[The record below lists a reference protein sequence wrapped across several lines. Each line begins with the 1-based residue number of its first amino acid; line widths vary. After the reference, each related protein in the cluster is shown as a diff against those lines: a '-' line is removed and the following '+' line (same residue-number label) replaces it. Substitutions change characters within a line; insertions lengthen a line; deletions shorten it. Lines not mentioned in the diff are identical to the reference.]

1 MKKFAAAAVLF
12 AIATSLTAFAE
23 PDILKS
29 SDGAFGYTPY
39 GTITSYYGEK
49 NVYVPSEIDGT
60 KINEIGVMAFYDLDI
75 SAVYI
80 DDGIETINT
89 NAFEGS
95 NAFYVYIP
103 KSVKTVGERA
113 FSNCASLSE
122 TALNSESVEFDADVF
137 SGTGFIQF
145 NIPCT
150 VNEDELRQKI
160 LTAKGDNNF
169 DFVKIHAALVE
180 SMTEKDV
187 FGENMIRCED
197 CDFIGS
203 KYLDNADLPFEDVQ
217 KDAWYSPYVGIAYKL
232 GILNGKSE
240 TVFDPDAGMTC
251 AEAVK
256 IAACIHEYQT
266 TQLINPDCIE
276 YDTWYEPYFNYCCN
290 TGIIE
295 DYITFEPN
303 EKVTRAQMAYLFSR
317 CDADLY
323 EVNPNVPLTDIPDV
337 HDTTAFAYEILELY
351 RRGVAAGSDEYMT
364 FYPDAQVK
372 RSEAAAFIS
381 RILCTDMRIKL
392 PKG

>member
-1 MKKFAAAAVLF
+1 MKKIAAVVLLVL
-12 AIATSLTAFAE
+12 ATSITAFAE

-29 SDGAFGYTPY
+29 SDGVFDYTPY
-39 GTITSYYGEK
+39 GTITSYYGNE
-49 NVYVPSEIDGT
+49 NVYVPAEIDGT
-60 KINEIGVMAFYDLDI
+60 KINEIGVMAFFDLDI
-75 SAVYI
+75 STVYM

-95 NAFYVYIP
+95 NAFYAYIP
-103 KSVKTVGERA
+103 KSVKSVGERA
-113 FSNCASLSE
+113 FANCAFLSE
-122 TALNSESVEFDADVF
+122 VALNSESVEFDADVF

-150 VNEDELRQKI
+150 ASEDIIRKKVSA
-160 LTAKGDNNF
+160 AKGDNNF
-169 DFVKIHAALVE
+169 DFTKIHASLVE
-180 SMTEKDV
+180 SMTEKDI
-187 FGENMIRCED
+187 FGENMIYCED

-203 KYLDNADLPFEDVQ
+203 KYLDDTELPFEDVP
-217 KDAWYSPYVGIAYKL
+217 KDAWYGPYVGIAYKS
-232 GILNGKSE
+232 GILCGKSA
-240 TVFDPDAGMTC
+240 TVFDPDSGMTC

-256 IAACIHEYQT
+256 IAACIHEFQT

-276 YDTWYEPYFNYCCN
+276 YDTWYEPYFLYCYDK
-290 TGIIE
+290 GIIE

-317 CDADLY
+317 CDAEPY
-323 EVNPNVPLTDIPDV
+323 TVNPDIPLTDIPDV

-351 RRGVAAGSDEYMT
+351 RRGVAVGSDEYMT
-364 FYPDAQVK
+364 FYPDSQVK

-381 RILCTDMRIKL
+381 RILNTNMRIEM